1 MNKLDEYR
9 LEIDEID
16 EKIVKLFE
24 KRMETVLKVANYKKE
39 NNMEILQVDRENIV
53 LDKAIN
59 NLNNKEYSDDIKE
72 VFKLIMK
79 LSKNKQN
86 EKLNL

>member
-59 NLNNKEYSDDIKE
+59 NLNNEEYSDDIKE